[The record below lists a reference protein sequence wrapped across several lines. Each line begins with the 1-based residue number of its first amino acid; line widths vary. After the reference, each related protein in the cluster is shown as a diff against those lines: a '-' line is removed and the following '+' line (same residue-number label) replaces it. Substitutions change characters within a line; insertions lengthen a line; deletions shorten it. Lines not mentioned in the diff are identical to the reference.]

1 MSTSSPK
8 QDDSDDEFESAD
20 EGEPISPSTT
30 KPPTPPPPPS
40 PPPSD
45 PILPPLIENQVQS
58 TPLPPAVT
66 DGWGDWNIDDEQ
78 LIETPIKISNPSQQ
92 DSTSSRS
99 SSPSKTG
106 GSLSQIGS
114 DEDDQSESS
123 NQERLQR
130 KKYRKKQIESNLNK
144 DENKINTRISR
155 PTERRDEETLL
166 SSSSSTTTKHDVKD
180 AHNVLDRL
188 AAQSPTRTVYLII
201 IFFIQRNKILFF
213 CFSQLGIIH
222 GVILDHFYPQL
233 NKVFQH

>member
-1 MSTSSPK
+1 MSKSSPQ
-8 QDDSDDEFESAD
+8 QDNSDDEFESAD
-20 EGEPISPSTT
+20 EGEPLSPPIT
-30 KPPTPPPPPS
+30 KPPTPPPP
-40 PPPSD
+40 SD
-45 PILPPLIENQVQS
+45 PIPSTLIENQVQS
-58 TPLPPAVT
+58 ISPPPAVT
-66 DGWGDWNIDDEQ
+66 DGWGDWNIDDDPP
-78 LIETPIKISNPSQQ
+78 IETPIKVSNPSQQ
-92 DSTSSRS
+92 DSISSRS

-144 DENKINTRISR
+144 DENKINTRLSR

-188 AAQSPTRTVYLII
+188 AAQSPTRRVDLII
-201 IFFIQRNKILFF
+201 IFFIQQNKMFLFF
-213 CFSQLGIIH
+213 LAN
-222 GVILDHFYPQL
+222 LA
-233 NKVFQH
+233 

>member
-20 EGEPISPSTT
+20 EGEPISPSIT
-30 KPPTPPPPPS
+30 KPPTPPPSPS

-58 TPLPPAVT
+58 TPLPPAVS

-123 NQERLQR
+123 NQQPLQR
-130 KKYRKKQIESNLNK
+130 KKNRKSILNK
-144 DENKINTRISR
+144 EDNKINKRISR
-155 PTERRDEETLL
+155 STERRDEET
-166 SSSSSTTTKHDVKD
+166 SSTIKHDAKD
-180 AHNVLDRL
+180 AHHLLDRL
-188 AAQSPTRTVYLII
+188 AAQSPTQTVDFIT
-201 IFFIQRNKILFF
+201 IFFI
-213 CFSQLGIIH
+213 
-222 GVILDHFYPQL
+222 
-233 NKVFQH
+233 

>member
-1 MSTSSPK
+1 MSTSSPQ
-8 QDDSDDEFESAD
+8 QDNSDDEFESAD
-20 EGEPISPSTT
+20 EGEPLSPPIT
-30 KPPTPPPPPS
+30 KPPTPPPP
-40 PPPSD
+40 SD
-45 PILPPLIENQVQS
+45 PIPSTLIENQVQS
-58 TPLPPAVT
+58 ISPPPAVT
-66 DGWGDWNIDDEQ
+66 DGWGDWNIDDDPP
-78 LIETPIKISNPSQQ
+78 IETPIKVSNPSQQ

-155 PTERRDEETLL
+155 PTERRDEETLS

-201 IFFIQRNKILFF
+201 IFFIQQNKILFSF
-213 CFSQLGIIH
+213 FSQLGIIH
-222 GVILDHFYPQL
+222 GVILDHFYQQL
-233 NKVFQH
+233 NKVYQH